1 MKVNGPHSPY
11 GPSAY
16 ASLRPGGARVD
27 KRHADRDTVE
37 ISPEAKALLAQTPA
51 ADEKKGAAGAKDV
64 TAPAASRAVGDDA
77 RAARLAQLKAAIA
90 SGTYRVPAEAVAER
104 LLQRL
109 FDEQA

>member
-1 MKVNGPHSPY
+1 MKVNGPSSPY

-16 ASLRPGGARVD
+16 MSLRSSGVRAGQ
-27 KRHADRDTVE
+27 RHAGRDTVE
-37 ISPEAKALLAQTPA
+37 ISPEAKAMLAQTPVAAKKEGAGA
-51 ADEKKGAAGAKDV
+51 ADAN
-64 TAPAASRAVGDDA
+64 APAASRAEGDEA
-77 RAARLAQLKAAIA
+77 RAARLAELKAAIA

>member
-64 TAPAASRAVGDDA
+64 TAPA
-77 RAARLAQLKAAIA
+77 
-90 SGTYRVPAEAVAER
+90 
-104 LLQRL
+104 
-109 FDEQA
+109 

>member
-1 MKVNGPHSPY
+1 VTAVKVNGPSSPY

-16 ASLRPGGARVD
+16 MSLRSSGVRAGQ
-27 KRHADRDTVE
+27 RHAGRDTVE
-37 ISPEAKALLAQTPA
+37 ISPEAKAMLAQTPVAVKKEGAGA
-51 ADEKKGAAGAKDV
+51 ADAH
-64 TAPAASRAVGDDA
+64 APAASRA
-77 RAARLAQLKAAIA
+77 ARLAELKAAIA

>member
-1 MKVNGPHSPY
+1 MTAVKVNGPSSPY

-16 ASLRPGGARVD
+16 TSLRSSGVRAGQ
-27 KRHADRDTVE
+27 RHAERDTVE
-37 ISPEAKALLAQTPA
+37 ISPEAKAMLAQTPVAAKKEGAGA
-51 ADEKKGAAGAKDV
+51 ADAN
-64 TAPAASRAVGDDA
+64 APAASRA
-77 RAARLAQLKAAIA
+77 ARLAELKAAIA